1 MRNSVIRALL
11 AASVI
16 VLATVPAISAN
27 DHCSERAIACYD
39 KVRTPDVYAIKTR
52 RVIVRPGWR
61 EVVTTPPVVKHV
73 AVPVVMRPGRWRTV
87 TAPPVYAT
95 KFERVLVKEE
105 TKRVEFIPPV
115 TRRIEQTVVV
125 SPGVTAWEHT
135 RGPSGR
141 KRLCKVRTPPVT
153 KTIARDVVVSP
164 ARRIIY
170 VTPAV
175 YGVAPRA
182 VLVKPATA
190 TRVYEPPVH
199 GLINRSI
206 VVRRATAEVVDHPPV
221 VAARRERVLLRE
233 GRDVWVNSRS
243 GPEAD

>member
-1 MRNSVIRALL
+1 MRNFVIRASL

-16 VLATVPAISAN
+16 VLAAAPAFSAN
-27 DHCSERAIACYD
+27 DRCSERAITCYD
-39 KVRTPDVYAIKTR
+39 KVRTPDVYTIKTR
-52 RVIVRPGWR
+52 QVMVRPGWR
-61 EVVTTPPVVKHV
+61 EVVTTPPVVKQV
-73 AVPVVMRPGRWRTV
+73 AVPVVMRPGKWRTV
-87 TAPPVYAT
+87 TAPPVYVT
-95 KFERVLVKEE
+95 KFRRVLVRGE
-105 TKRVEFIPPV
+105 TRRVEFIPAE
-115 TRRIEQTVVV
+115 TRRVEQTVVV
-125 SPGVTAWEHT
+125 SPGGTAWEHT

-141 KRLCKVRTPPVT
+141 ERLCKVRTPPVT

-182 VLVKPATA
+182 VLIKPAIA

-206 VVRRATAEVVDHPPV
+206 VVRPAAAEVVDHPPV
-221 VAARRERVLLRE
+221 VAAHRERVLLRE

-243 GPEAD
+243 RPEAD